1 MESFTATELKQNS
14 GKVLDTAL
22 QNPVSIMKHGRP
34 VAVLSSEA
42 EYQEFLK
49 YRQVK
54 QEVQAGFAQ
63 LDRGET
69 SSRSMD
75 EIFQEAQRQVE
86 AEKKAAEKKNRA

>member
-22 QNPVSIMKHGRP
+22 QNPVSIMKHGRA

-54 QEVQAGFAQ
+54 QEVQAGFTQ
-63 LDRGET
+63 IDRGES

-75 EIFQEAQRQVE
+75 ELFKEAQKQVV
-86 AEKKAAEKKNRA
+86 ARRKN